1 MNNVINVYT
10 MNFELKRRLISDV
23 TRMICVRIY
32 MKGGNKSL
40 SIKRNVKRGKE
51 EDGFLCKIIFTL
63 SIAQIN
69 SIFKCFK
76 GCPSC
81 FP

>member
-1 MNNVINVYT
+1 

-32 MKGGNKSL
+32 MRGGNKSL

-51 EDGFLCKIIFTL
+51 EDGSYVKL
-63 SIAQIN
+63 SLH
-69 SIFKCFK
+69 
-76 GCPSC
+76 
-81 FP
+81 